1 MVEKREDAIGQ
12 VIWEKEKVPG
22 MRQESSQRNQIP
34 GAYDRSHACHHLLIS
49 TF

>member
-12 VIWEKEKVPG
+12 VIWEEKVPG
-22 MRQESSQRNQIP
+22 MRQERNQIP
-34 GAYDRSHACHHLLIS
+34 GAYDRSHACHHLLIP